1 MTRAC
6 PRFRPGL
13 QEVTPRAEAR
23 KDSYSSWASMTTLMA
38 FSVNLSNMA
47 LVTTLPFLPLLGL
60 VVALTAK
67 EFPKKADEAFAF
79 LTEEVALDL
88 NGLVLDMTVVLVAA
102 LLAAAHA
109 TDLFPCTDFIAALA
123 FIFPFLTSRPTRY
136 KLAARRVAFLFSV
149 RYDRRSLLNCRPRLA
164 LVWVDA

>member
-1 MTRAC
+1 MTQKVQECTEEFKAQSVGNALY
-6 PRFRPGL
+6 GL
-13 QEVTPRAEAR
+13 QSLGHSAEVR
-23 KDSYSSWASMTTLMA
+23 
-38 FSVNLSNMA
+38 
-47 LVTTLPFLPLLGL
+47 GL

-109 TDLFPCTDFIAALA
+109 TENT
-123 FIFPFLTSRPTRY
+123 
-136 KLAARRVAFLFSV
+136 KQHEV
-149 RYDRRSLLNCRPRLA
+149 
-164 LVWVDA
+164 

>member
-1 MTRAC
+1 MGTVAVAGLGGVVRC
-6 PRFRPGL
+6 RGPRPGKTL
-13 QEVTPRAEAR
+13 T
-23 KDSYSSWASMTTLMA
+23 SSWASMTTLMA

-79 LTEEVALDL
+79 FTEEVALDL
-88 NGLVLDMTVVLVAA
+88 NGLVLDMTVVLVAH

-136 KLAARRVAFLFSV
+136 KIAARRVVAFLFSSATTD
-149 RYDRRSLLNCRPRLA
+149 DRF
-164 LVWVDA
+164 